1 MNKQRLEALTDG
13 VVAIIL
19 TLMVLEIKP
28 PKTNEM
34 TEYILFFYNI
44 FAYLISFL
52 YVGIYWNNHHHMF
65 HLVEKINWKVL
76 WGNLF
81 FLFSLSFIP
90 LATSWIV
97 VGQFDNHISVAF
109 YGLILLLN
117 AFSYIVLSRVIP
129 KSNVKYVKYSKLLKE
144 ETYRKDI
151 ISLIGYFMGTI
162 LSLFLPFVSLFI
174 YLIIAL
180 MWLIPDKRIEKMLE
194 E

>member
-129 KSNVKYVKYSKLLKE
+129 KSNVKYVSYSKLLKE

-162 LSLFLPFVSLFI
+162 LSLFLPFISLFI

-194 E
+194 K